1 MASATPPASFLRTLC
16 WAVYLGCSWTW
27 CIGMFMPVILVSEF
41 GLGAWFVFAIPNV
54 IGAAA
59 MGWTLARPG
68 SSERLVTEHRT
79 ACVAFSAVT
88 LAFHLFF
95 LYWLSFIG
103 LMPVIF
109 SVTAV
114 VAGLSFGLVGRRR
127 VGLDFVLAWL
137 VLAVSLTVMGKG
149 LMHPV
154 FGVEHPIEI
163 DRVGMSMVGL
173 APVCIFG
180 FLLCPYLDVT
190 FHRARQEM
198 PPFAGKL
205 AFGIGFGVVFLS
217 MLVLTLLYTGDF
229 ALDQTPLD
237 RFGSYGGSLLISWV
251 AFHLAAQA
259 GLKFALHLRAIPSV
273 RPVAVSLWIGAA
285 VLVGLAIFTIRQ
297 QMWFA
302 FPALSIQMLSA
313 QLVYRLFM
321 SFYGLIFPTYV
332 WICMVPIRGFA
343 PGPSRRAMVVL
354 AGAVLLA
361 SPLYWVGFVNER
373 MLWLIPAMAIVLL
386 ARLFAGKA
394 KRSI

>member
-1 MASATPPASFLRTLC
+1 
-16 WAVYLGCSWTW
+16 
-27 CIGMFMPVILVSEF
+27 
-41 GLGAWFVFAIPNV
+41 
-54 IGAAA
+54 
-59 MGWTLARPG
+59 
-68 SSERLVTEHRT
+68 
-79 ACVAFSAVT
+79 
-88 LAFHLFF
+88 
-95 LYWLSFIG
+95 
-103 LMPVIF
+103 
-109 SVTAV
+109 
-114 VAGLSFGLVGRRR
+114 
-127 VGLDFVLAWL
+127 
-137 VLAVSLTVMGKG
+137 
-149 LMHPV
+149 
-154 FGVEHPIEI
+154 
-163 DRVGMSMVGL
+163 
-173 APVCIFG
+173 
-180 FLLCPYLDVT
+180 
-190 FHRARQEM
+190 
-198 PPFAGKL
+198 
-205 AFGIGFGVVFLS
+205 